1 MFFLKLIISI
11 SIPAV
16 CQLIFAES
24 VFAWGAGVHMMTALS
39 LLDDVSLILPS
50 IGRVITSFP
59 VEYLYG
65 CLTADFFIGKGKRK
79 AGHPHNWEGGF
90 RFLDEARTDQEVAY
104 AYGFLSHL
112 AADVVAHNLFVP
124 NLINSYPA
132 SRKRGHFYWEIK
144 ADYSVVPGYLK
155 IAKEVLGMDHRS
167 CDKLLKQ
174 ISGKR
179 KNELKAKKL
188 LYTQSVK
195 LSDYC
200 YIPHDFFFPRKM
212 FRRQIFDDYSSFMIN
227 RSCRLVKD
235 LLSHPGSSICLSYD
249 PMGKL
254 NLSRAKR
261 KRMSHFPKS
270 IKSRHSHQ
278 PFTLDQ
284 ELLNL

>member
-1 MFFLKLIISI
+1 MKPKLIISI
-11 SIPAV
+11 SILAV
-16 CQLIFAES
+16 AQLISAES

-39 LLDDVSLILPS
+39 MLDDISLILPS
-50 IGRVITSFP
+50 IGRAITSFP

-65 CLTADFFIGKGKRK
+65 CLIADFFIGKGKGK
-79 AGHPHNWEGGF
+79 AGAHPHNWEGGF
-90 RFLDEARTDQEVAY
+90 KFLDEARNEQEVAY

-124 NLINSYPA
+124 SLINSYPA
-132 SRKRGHFYWEIK
+132 TRRRGHFYWEIK

-155 IAKEVLGMDHRS
+155 IAKDVLGMDHRS

-200 YIPHDFFFPRKM
+200 HVPHDFIFPRKM
-212 FRRQIFDDYSSFMIN
+212 FRRQVFNDYTSFMIN

-235 LLSHPGSSICLSYD
+235 LLSHPGSSPCLSYD

-254 NLSRAKR
+254 NLRRAKR
-261 KRMSHFPKS
+261 KGKGHFPRSFKP
-270 IKSRHSHQ
+270 RRSHQ